1 MAVLSIR
8 GRRPTLARARSLALI
23 AAIALIGGA
32 CGGTLRP
39 QASGQVVRISERDF
53 TISAPRTIAAGDVT
67 LRVTNTGPDH
77 HELLV
82 ARLQDGRLPMR
93 SDGMT
98 VDEGLLAR
106 RDLPGLEPGGR
117 GAVRDLH
124 LHLRPGRYLLFCNMS
139 GHYLGG
145 MQTVLVVR

>member
-8 GRRPTLARARSLALI
+8 GRRPTFARTRPLALI
-23 AAIALIGGA
+23 AAIALVGGGCGGA
-32 CGGTLRP
+32 SRP
-39 QASGQVVRISERDF
+39 PARGPVVRVSERDF
-53 TISAPRTIAAGDVT
+53 SISAPKRIAAGDVT
-67 LRVTNTGPDH
+67 LRVANVGPDH

-82 ARLQDGRLPMR
+82 ARLGSGGLPMR

-98 VDEGLLAR
+98 VDEELLAR

-117 GAVRDLH
+117 GAVRDLQ
-124 LHLRPGRYLLFCNMS
+124 LHLRPGRYVLFCNMS

-145 MQTVLVVR
+145 MHRVLVVR